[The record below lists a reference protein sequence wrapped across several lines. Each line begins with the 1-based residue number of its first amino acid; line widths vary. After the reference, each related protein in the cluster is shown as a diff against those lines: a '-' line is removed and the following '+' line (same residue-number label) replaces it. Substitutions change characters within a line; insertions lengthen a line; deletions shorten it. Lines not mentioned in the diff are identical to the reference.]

1 MKTHLAEPDGHII
14 HHGPV
19 TAGVGKRSCAL
30 SGNGC
35 GSLSWVMLAAML
47 HSSRTGTQS
56 KVSES
61 VFVLKGQA
69 KLSI

>member
-1 MKTHLAEPDGHII
+1 METHLAEPNGHII

-19 TAGVGKRSCAL
+19 TAGVGKWCCAL

-35 GSLSWVMLAAML
+35 GSLSWVVLAVIL
-47 HSSRTGTQS
+47 HSSRTETQS

-61 VFVLKGQA
+61 LFV
-69 KLSI
+69 